1 MSGTKKQVRVA
12 LVGISP
18 ADQVTLRG
26 YLRVLLALDYEL
38 VWIPAIDADIHLFI
52 INNDF
57 QSATTVTRLLQNNPN
72 TPVLYVRS
80 QKEND
85 GSMIQNI
92 LTLPLKQINLL
103 EKWLLKSVPALS
115 SNQSSNL
122 APYSN
127 EDAFNDV
134 KTGVATPAKPLSAPS
149 KASDALEDSQD
160 LTGLIS
166 VIKQLQ
172 KREAGLVELLDQT
185 KVVAI
190 IDKQQQKLWQLGS
203 ISKVSGGLN
212 LRPYYGETPKEKF
225 VDSCNWLWQ
234 LALHQGEVLTDL
246 IGYNDRHQ
254 IRHWA
259 KPLPS
264 NRRDA
269 LQVMTAIETAPLTM
283 SEIAERTGVPVLN
296 IKKILTSLLFAGNLT
311 DSSYAALK
319 ALDTKQSN
327 TTSNIQTSQVNA
339 QTSTQ
344 INTQPPVQQPSYA
357 TQQQTPPPQ
366 SQPQQKPQQE
376 EKLGFLSRLR
386 RKLGL

>member
-1 MSGTKKQVRVA
+1 MSGTKKRVRVA

-38 VWIPAIDADIHLFI
+38 VWIPATDTDIHLFI

-57 QSATTVTRLLQNNPN
+57 QSAPSVSKLLEANPN

-103 EKWLLKSVPALS
+103 EKWLLKSVPAIY
-115 SNQSSNL
+115 SNQSSNSSSSS
-122 APYSN
+122 APSPSTN
-127 EDAFNDV
+127 PFG
-134 KTGVATPAKPLSAPS
+134 KTESATPTAKPLSTLSKPS
-149 KASDALEDSQD
+149 ATLEESQD

-172 KREAGLVELLDQT
+172 KREAGLVELLEQS

-190 IDKQQQKLWQLGS
+190 IDKQQQKLWQLSS
-203 ISKVSGGLN
+203 ISKVSGELN
-212 LRPYYGETPKEKF
+212 LRPYYGEMPKEKF
-225 VDSCNWLWQ
+225 VDSSNWLWQ
-234 LALHQGEVLTDL
+234 LALHQGEVLTGL
-246 IGYNDRHQ
+246 IGHNDRHQ

-264 NRRDA
+264 SRRDA
-269 LQVMTAIETAPLTM
+269 LQVMTAIETAPLAVG
-283 SEIAERTGVPVLN
+283 EIAERTGVSVSN
-296 IKKILTSLLFAGNLT
+296 IQKILASLLFAGNLT
-311 DSSYAALK
+311 DNSYVALK
-319 ALDTKQSN
+319 PLDTKQSN
-327 TTSNIQTSQVNA
+327 TTPTV

-344 INTQPPVQQPSYA
+344 VSPQINTQSSVQQPSHT

-366 SQPQQKPQQE
+366 PQSQPKPQQE